1 MRSYSL
7 CVDLAGG
14 ILTVGFGGRLNST
27 LSVRI
32 EELNAQI
39 STLYVE
45 NLRLRASEIA
55 LASQLQREREKSWRI
70 MTDAEAAVRCTFPKP
85 VHSLSLLESQTHN
98 LSKQLGHLRRSFNI
112 SHSSPIPPQQP
123 PAPPPRARRPMQ
135 DPAISPQT
143 SRLSRAPNIPGIYED
158 DEGETDTSPE
168 DESSHVP
175 GPTVRKKMKAR
186 LSASRLPLPS
196 RIASPP
202 PDVPRPLII
211 ATDAKSS
218 KKKPSRR
225 QSGLLTVDTRPPS
238 PVVGSPTARDSA
250 RILAEDDDDD
260 DMAITDE
267 MNVDA
272 ELEAALKRERKGKAK
287 ERERER
293 DDTSTSDSGRTRERE
308 RKRRRDDDESSST
321 TTPTVVESGGKKLKD
336 VTNSPRG
343 RSALPPLD
351 TNTAGKHSQVLAIL
365 TDC

>member
-1 MRSYSL
+1 
-7 CVDLAGG
+7 
-14 ILTVGFGGRLNST
+14 
-27 LSVRI
+27 
-32 EELNAQI
+32 
-39 STLYVE
+39 
-45 NLRLRASEIA
+45 
-55 LASQLQREREKSWRI
+55 
-70 MTDAEAAVRCTFPKP
+70 
-85 VHSLSLLESQTHN
+85 
-98 LSKQLGHLRRSFNI
+98 
-112 SHSSPIPPQQP
+112 
-123 PAPPPRARRPMQ
+123 MQ

-143 SRLSRAPNIPGIYED
+143 SRLSRAPNIPGIYEE

-168 DESSHVP
+168 DELSNVP
-175 GPTVRKKMKAR
+175 GPTVRKTMKAR

-202 PDVPRPLII
+202 PDLPKPFITG
-211 ATDAKSS
+211 ADAKSS

-250 RILAEDDDDD
+250 RVLAEEDDDE

-287 ERERER
+287 EQREREREHER
-293 DDTSTSDSGRTRERE
+293 DDTSASDSGRMREREKE

-321 TTPTVVESGGKKLKD
+321 TTSTVVEGGGKKLKD

-351 TNTAGKHSQVLAIL
+351 TNIAGRHSQAAVDSLL
-365 TDC
+365 KC